1 MQYNCLYKQIAYF
14 NRTINLT
21 ITKHK
26 KIKKQKDTVRNLCK
40 YWLCYLFRLLQ
51 FQTSF
56 KISFQSKNSFQFSD
70 FKFFTGSLWNKGQ
83 SKMKRERNDEN
94 SCLLGFLRAQF
105 LDSKAKTWG
114 IAINI
119 LDALWELLHCWY
131 TTENSKNKKLSFL
144 WKS

>member
-21 ITKHK
+21 ITKQTKKLKNK
-26 KIKKQKDTVRNLCK
+26 KIQYGTYASIDYVI
-40 YWLCYLFRLLQ
+40 YLDCCNFKLHLKSHFKPKTTFN
-51 FQTSF
+51 FQ
-56 KISFQSKNSFQFSD
+56 I

-105 LDSKAKTWG
+105 LDSKAKT
-114 IAINI
+114 
-119 LDALWELLHCWY
+119 
-131 TTENSKNKKLSFL
+131 
-144 WKS
+144 